1 MLQADSLEFSEKF
14 DLLAAALAAFHLE
27 CPKVRKTTYNKHHEK
42 MYADLGNILEVVNP
56 VLAKHGLS
64 VVQIPLGELT
74 LITMLLHTSGQ
85 YIKATTP
92 IRVMEAIMKRGNGR
106 DVPDTVGVTPQA
118 YGSGLTYQRRYA
130 LASMLSVCIDGEDD
144 DGEQAEEGARPKS
157 RFLETTDDTVP
168 KDAFDAKPET
178 KPQPPA
184 PAAKPEML
192 SETRIGEI
200 LTMMASATE
209 GQIPRLEQ
217 SLNTHGIQ
225 QTISKSD
232 WAMLAATML
241 SRAINVASSPAEL
254 GKIPAKLIAYRSKGL
269 VSEDAFASLSES
281 LAKRTE
287 EMKG

>member
-1 MLQADSLEFSEKF
+1 MLQKDTLEFSEKF

-27 CPKVRKTTYNKHHEK
+27 CPKVKKTTYNKHHEK

-92 IRVMEAIMKRGNGR
+92 IRVMEAIIKRGNGR

-157 RFLETTDDTVP
+157 RFLETTDDAVP

-178 KPQPPA
+178 KPQPA
-184 PAAKPEML
+184 PQAKPEML

-200 LTMMASATE
+200 LAMMASATE
-209 GQIPRLEQ
+209 GQLPKLEQ
-217 SLNTHGIQ
+217 ALNDHGIK

-232 WAMLAATML
+232 WAMLAGTML
-241 SRAINVASSPAEL
+241 IRMYNVASTPKAL
-254 GKIPAKLIAYRSKGL
+254 GDVTGKVVAYRSKGL
-269 VSEDAFASLSES
+269 VAEETYTALQDL
-281 LAKRTE
+281 LAKRTTE
-287 EMKG
+287 LKG